1 MAKKKLPAPRLQL
14 RWMLSAADPAHQWEC
29 HYELVMP
36 LRGGDIRAERIG
48 PRGGKLSALKE
59 LAIPMKPPTLR
70 GGKSTPCTCPFK
82 GTRFYDAP
90 YRDGAHAQWDAAALG
105 NLPLFVIAPDGMAF
119 SHADDLKKQAAQHP
133 TGHKES

>member
-14 RWMLSAADPAHQWEC
+14 RWTPRSADPAHQWEC

-36 LRGGDIRAERIG
+36 LGSSDIRAERFG
-48 PRGGKLSALKE
+48 PRGGRLSSLKE
-59 LAIPMKPPTLR
+59 LAISMKPPTLR
-70 GGKSTPCTCPFK
+70 GGTSTPCTCPFK

-119 SHADDLKKQAAQHP
+119 SHADDLKRKAAAKGEHD
-133 TGHKES
+133 E